1 MEFLNENLSHKLIA
15 DKSIVIGFIK
25 DDEKVLNESL
35 RNILFDDSEAYSK
48 FLSSNKPS
56 IFNKYIKLE
65 NINRNIIYYIFLES
79 NEKKLDKYN
88 QFVNLMFIDMCEFYN
103 NKNIENIYTYI
114 NFLDE
119 NKKNIFIDILE
130 YFDDKLNVKIY
141 NNNIT

>member
-1 MEFLNENLSHKLIA
+1 MIHINNNLIYNDIENN
-15 DKSIVIGFIK
+15 SIVIGFIK
-25 DDEKVLNESL
+25 DDEKVINESL

-88 QFVNLMFIDMCEFYN
+88 QFVKLMFIDVCEFYN

-114 NFLDE
+114 NFLDD
-119 NKKNIFIDILE
+119 NKKNIFIDILK